1 MVSRLLQLSP
11 RLKVMVTSREYALE
25 RLEASAEVSAVRLA
39 QSFHAAMYGDSLA
52 DKTRTSGWGASPP
65 TMEA

>member
-1 MVSRLLQLSP
+1 
-11 RLKVMVTSREYALE
+11 MVTSREYALE